1 MKRFIEWIKSFMS
14 PKADRETKREI
25 ISLNIN
31 NIYYVSLVVG
41 IVQTVSLIFF
51 IIFNTNS
58 SGDGSFINVVIR
70 VGLSIVLCAVGFF
83 VAGKLKK
90 STDAITKHT
99 TAVKVFI
106 GSFVVLLITWSM
118 FCVCQVKSA

>member
-51 IIFNTNS
+51 IIFKTNS
-58 SGDGSFINVVIR
+58 SGDGSFVNVVIR

-83 VAGKLKK
+83 IAGKLKK
-90 STDAITKHT
+90 AQT
-99 TAVKVFI
+99 
-106 GSFVVLLITWSM
+106 LLQSIR
-118 FCVCQVKSA
+118 QR